1 MQTRLWWCLW
11 WNLGESALGGSL
23 KSGGR
28 FCVGTYGSNPD
39 LVAIKMFSQFCT
51 FNTASKNNAAI
62 HVINVQGK
70 KYWFRQLLGM
80 ETL

>member
-1 MQTRLWWCLW
+1 
-11 WNLGESALGGSL
+11 
-23 KSGGR
+23 
-28 FCVGTYGSNPD
+28 
-39 LVAIKMFSQFCT
+39 MFSQFCT

-70 KYWFRQLLGM
+70 NTGYRQLLGM